1 MIFQLLKA
9 AAISIA
15 RLIVQFIGFI
25 QRARSRR
32 RMRYDIR
39 AARGITLLGEWLSPD
54 QRAQFDAFK
63 CFDVTG
69 SESGKRYRIQQGVS
83 ANVHELDDAGHP
95 VMGWCFVPAG
105 NLVPGDVMLA
115 QKIALETNESG
126 ALAVAQKFLAP
137 PLPSRTVTIRS

>member
-1 MIFQLLKA
+1 MIFDLLKM
-9 AAISIA
+9 AAILIA
-15 RLIVQFIGFI
+15 RPTVQFIRFI
-25 QRARSRR
+25 QLARSRR

-39 AARGITLLGEWLSPD
+39 AARGIALLREWLSPE

-69 SESGKRYRIQQGVS
+69 CKSGKRYRIQHGVS
-83 ANVHELDDAGHP
+83 TNIHELDDGGHP

-105 NLVPGDVMLA
+105 DLVPGDVMLA

-126 ALAVAQKFLAP
+126 ALAVAQQFLEP
-137 PLPSRTVTIRS
+137 RSPFRQ

>member
-1 MIFQLLKA
+1 MIFDLVKM
-9 AAISIA
+9 AAILIA
-15 RLIVQFIGFI
+15 RPIVQFIRFV
-25 QRARSRR
+25 QRARSQR
-32 RMRYDIR
+32 RMPYDIR
-39 AARGITLLGEWLSPD
+39 AARGIALLREWLSHE

-69 SESGKRYRIQQGVS
+69 SKSGKRYRIQHGVS

-115 QKIALETNESG
+115 QKIALETEERR
-126 ALAVAQKFLAP
+126 ALAVARQFLVP
-137 PLPSRTVTIRS
+137 QLPSR